1 MAPQRIEVLLI
12 DDDTALNRALQNRAR
27 AYQVALHP
35 FEHLEAGM
43 NELRRN
49 PKYQAVILDG
59 KARLSAAQARGTE
72 AENFVHEAITQLRE
86 LELQQDRHLPF
97 CVHTAW
103 YEQLAPSLEG
113 RARVFDK
120 TQTARNEQQLAGLF
134 FYLRQAIEQQAE
146 HHLRQKHAPIFNFVQ
161 QYLDQEDEQLLLN
174 ILSEKILEK
183 RSFLLEKLA
192 FIRRLEESVL
202 NVYCAEVLGESPEK
216 YGTKGQSRARDL
228 IELIKRK
235 RLAPLHI
242 SFMTYVIYT
251 TQSAAV
257 QHKAPKGSDYYNY
270 PLTPYTLR
278 TFRNALLDIILWVA
292 DSIEQKDRN

>member
-1 MAPQRIEVLLI
+1 MAKQILEVLLI
-12 DDDTALNRALQNRAR
+12 DDDAALNRSMQNRAR
-27 AYQVALHP
+27 AYKVNLHP
-35 FEHLEAGM
+35 FEHLEAGFA
-43 NELRRN
+43 ELRRN

-59 KARLSAAQARGTE
+59 KARLTADQPRGTE

-86 LELQQDRHLPF
+86 LEIKQDRHLPF

-103 YEQLAPSLEG
+103 HEQLAPSLKG

-120 TQTARNEQQLAGLF
+120 KQTARNEQQLAGLF
-134 FYLRQAIEQQAE
+134 YYLRQAVEQQADN
-146 HHLRQKHAPIFNFVQ
+146 HLRKKHAEIFRFVQ

-174 ILSEKILEK
+174 IIKEKTLEK

-192 FIRRLEESVL
+192 FIRRIEESVL
-202 NVYCAEVLGESPEK
+202 NVYCTEVLGESPED
-216 YGTKGQSRARDL
+216 YGKKGQSRTRDL

-278 TFRNALLDIILWVA
+278 TFSNALLDIMQWVA
-292 DSIEQKDRN
+292 DCIAKK

>member
-1 MAPQRIEVLLI
+1 MSKKKLEILVI
-12 DDDTALNRALQNRAR
+12 DDDVSLNRSLQNRAR
-27 AYQVALHP
+27 AYQVELYP
-35 FEHLEAGM
+35 FEHLEAGFA
-43 NELRRN
+43 ELRRN

-59 KARLSAAQARGTE
+59 KARLTAEQPRGTE

-86 LELQQDRHLPF
+86 LEIKQDRHLPF

-103 YEQLAPSLEG
+103 YEQLAPSLKG
-113 RARVFDK
+113 RARIFDK
-120 TQTARNEQQLAGLF
+120 KQTARNEQQLAGLF
-134 FYLRQAIEQQAE
+134 YYLRQAVEQQAE
-146 HHLRQKHAPIFNFVQ
+146 NHIRRKHAAVFRFVRKH
-161 QYLDQEDEQLLLN
+161 LDQEDEQLLLN

-202 NVYCAEVLGESPEK
+202 NVYCTEILGESPEK
-216 YGTKGQSRARDL
+216 YGQKGQSRTRDL
-228 IELIKRK
+228 IELIKQQ

-242 SFMTYVIYT
+242 SFMTYVIYA

-257 QHKAPKGSDYYNY
+257 QHKAPKGSEYYNY

-278 TFRNALLDIILWVA
+278 TFSNALLDIMHWVA
-292 DSIEQKDRN
+292 DCIEKK